1 MFTSYDT
8 FTLTGSESDS
18 KLRRCIFAF
27 TFSQCECCFGNMFY
41 LRSNENNSR
50 GTFTLN
56 ESENFLLTFATT
68 QYEKQV
74 EFPMNLHRSD
84 FVS

>member
-1 MFTSYDT
+1 
-8 FTLTGSESDS
+8 
-18 KLRRCIFAF
+18 
-27 TFSQCECCFGNMFY
+27 MFY

-74 EFPMNLHRSD
+74 EFPKNLLGSYCV
-84 FVS
+84 FAISQCK